1 MLPRALKDQ
10 TASVIL
16 NLECVLGV
24 NGTIM
29 ANEDLTKL
37 TIDKKKLT
45 FQSRKR
51 ASLKM
56 WIGVV
61 TIVPII
67 LAVLYLYVVNPTI
80 EVEVVTISLVYP
92 SQSMTS
98 LNASGYVVAQRKAAV
113 SSKAT
118 GRLEWLGVEEG
129 SKVKKNEVIAQ
140 IEDRDVAAVREQAGA
155 NVNNARSS
163 FDQAKA
169 ELDDAILNYKRNKEL
184 VAKGYISRM
193 DFDTAD
199 ARYKRAQAGVAGAE
213 AAINS
218 AKAALKAAEVAV
230 EYTRVRAPFD
240 AVVLTKDADVGDIV
254 TPLGAAVNARASVV
268 TIADMASLKVEAD
281 VSESNLG
288 KVKVGQPC
296 EVLLD
301 ALPDKRFRGAVHMI
315 VPTAD
320 RSKASVMVK
329 VRFLDQDPRILP
341 EMSAKVAFLE
351 RAITSQEEQPRV
363 VVNPDAI
370 VSREGSQIVFLA
382 IGDHVK
388 EIAIRTGEKMGDML
402 AVLDGVK
409 VGDKVVLKPPKRLK
423 NGSKISI
430 KEG

>member
-1 MLPRALKDQ
+1 MM
-10 TASVIL
+10 S
-16 NLECVLGV
+16 
-24 NGTIM
+24 
-29 ANEDLTKL
+29 EDLAKL
-37 TIDKKKLT
+37 KIDKAKAT
-45 FQSRKR
+45 FQRRKR

-56 WIGVV
+56 WIGAIAFMASAV
-61 TIVPII
+61 T
-67 LAVLYLYVVNPTI
+67 ALYLFVFNPTF
-80 EVEVVTISLVYP
+80 EVEVVTISLAYP
-92 SQSMTS
+92 SQSLTS

-129 SKVKKNEVIAQ
+129 SKVKKNEIIAQ
-140 IEDRDVAAVREQAGA
+140 IEDSDVAAARDQAEA
-155 NVNNARSS
+155 NVNNAKSS
-163 FDQAKA
+163 LDQARA
-169 ELDDAILNYKRNKEL
+169 ELDDATLNYKRNKEL
-184 VAKGYISRM
+184 ASKGYISRM

-218 AKAALKAAEVAV
+218 MKAALKAAEVVV
-230 EYTRVRAPFD
+230 EYTKIRAPFD
-240 AVVLTKDADVGDIV
+240 AVVLTKDADVGDVV
-254 TPLGAAVNARASVV
+254 TPLGAAANAKASVV
-268 TIADMASLKVEAD
+268 TIADMTSLKVEAD

-288 KVKVGQPC
+288 KVKLDQPC
-296 EVLLD
+296 EILLD
-301 ALPDKRFRGAVHMI
+301 ALPDKRFRGTVHMI

-351 RAITSQEEQPRV
+351 RAVTNQEERPKV
-363 VVNPDAI
+363 VVNPGAI
-370 VSREGSQIVFLA
+370 ISRDGHQTVFLVTSNQ
-382 IGDHVK
+382 VK
-388 EIAIRTGEKMGDML
+388 EVTIRTGERMGDTL
-402 AVLDGVK
+402 EILDGVK